1 VTLEKA
7 KISPRQLL
15 ILVLMF
21 EIVSAIIS
29 GFGAEAKQ
37 DAWITAILGMLGGIC
52 LFLIYHRLSLF
63 YPDLPLTEY
72 AKKILGPVVGR
83 IVALLYVVYFL
94 FNGSFVVRDF
104 ASMAVSFVFT
114 QTPFLVI
121 IALMLLSVLYVIGKG
136 IEVLSRTAELFFSVL
151 LLVTVTGLTSI
162 LTSGN
167 VNLQNLRPLLEEG
180 WLTVLR
186 QSIPSTVVFPFGEI
200 IVFLML
206 FPYVN
211 KPQQVKKTVI
221 TGLLISGCFIAFVT
235 ILNVSVLGADLYTR
249 TQYPLLTTS
258 ELIEGRALLE
268 RLDVLFLV
276 TAIVGGFFR
285 IGIYLYATL
294 IGAATLFGIPSYRKL
309 MIPVTMV
316 MFICSIAMAG
326 NYVEFI
332 YTGLRVVRFYVQI
345 PMLFIIPL
353 ILLVMGWFQ
362 EMKKLKSAK

>member
-1 VTLEKA
+1 
-7 KISPRQLL
+7 
-15 ILVLMF
+15 M
-21 EIVSAIIS
+21 
-29 GFGAEAKQ
+29 
-37 DAWITAILGMLGGIC
+37 
-52 LFLIYHRLSLF
+52 
-63 YPDLPLTEY
+63 
-72 AKKILGPVVGR
+72 
-83 IVALLYVVYFL
+83 
-94 FNGSFVVRDF
+94 
-104 ASMAVSFVFT
+104 
-114 QTPFLVI
+114 
-121 IALMLLSVLYVIGKG
+121 
-136 IEVLSRTAELFFSVL
+136 L
-151 LLVTVTGLTSI
+151 LLVTVTGLISI
-162 LTSGN
+162 VTSGN
-167 VNLQNLRPLLEEG
+167 VNLQNLRPVLEEG

-221 TGLLISGCFIAFVT
+221 TGLLISGSFIAFVT
-235 ILNVSVLGADLYTR
+235 MLNVSVLGADLFTR

-353 ILLVMGWFQ
+353 ILLVMGWLQ
-362 EMKKLKSAK
+362 EKKKLKSAK

>member
-1 VTLEKA
+1 MTLEKA

-83 IVALLYVVYFL
+83 FVALLYVVYFL
-94 FNGSFVVRDF
+94 FNGSFVARDF
-104 ASMAVSFVFT
+104 ASMAVSFVFM

-121 IALMLLSVLYVIGKG
+121 IAMMLVTVMYVVGKG
-136 IEVLSRTAELFFSVL
+136 IEVLSRTAELFFAVL
-151 LLVTVTGLTSI
+151 FLVSTTGLTLI

-167 VNLQNLRPLLEEG
+167 VNLQNLRPVLEEG
-180 WLTVLR
+180 WLTVLK
-186 QSIPSTVVFPFGEI
+186 QSIPGTVAFPFGEI

-211 KPQQVKKTVI
+211 KPRKIKKIVI
-221 TGLLISGCFIAFVT
+221 IGLLISGCFIAFVT
-235 ILNVSVLGADLYTR
+235 LLNVSVLGADLFTR
-249 TQYPLLTTS
+249 TQYPMLTTS
-258 ELIEGRALLE
+258 QLIEGRAFLE
-268 RLDVLFLV
+268 RLDALFLV

-285 IGIYLYATL
+285 LGIFLYVTL
-294 IGAATLFGIPSYRKL
+294 IGTATLFGIPSYRKL
-309 MIPVTMV
+309 IIPVSMV
-316 MFICSIAMAG
+316 MFICSIALAG
-326 NYVEFI
+326 NNVEFI
-332 YTGLRVVRFYVQI
+332 YIDIRIAQYYLQI
-345 PMLFIIPL
+345 PILFILPL
-353 ILLVMGWFQ
+353 LLLVVGWIQ
-362 EMKKLKSAK
+362 EKKKKKSAS

>member
-1 VTLEKA
+1 MEKA

-15 ILVLMF
+15 ILVFMF

-37 DAWITAILGMLGGIC
+37 DAWITAIIGMLGGIC
-52 LFLIYHRLSLF
+52 LFLLYHRLSLF

-83 IVALLYVVYFL
+83 VVALLYVVYFL
-94 FNGSFVVRDF
+94 FNGSFVIRDF
-104 ASMAVSFVFT
+104 ASMAVSFVFA

-121 IALMLLSVLYVIGKG
+121 IALMLVTVMYVIGKG
-136 IEVLSRTAELFFSVL
+136 IEVLSRTAELFFAVL
-151 LLVTVTGLTSI
+151 FLVSTTGLTLI

-167 VNLQNLRPLLEEG
+167 VDLQNLRPVLEEG
-180 WLTVLR
+180 WFTILK
-186 QSIPSTVVFPFGEI
+186 QSIPGTVVFPFGEV

-206 FPYVN
+206 FPYVD

-221 TGLLISGCFIAFVT
+221 TGLLISGCFIAF
-235 ILNVSVLGADLYTR
+235 IMMINVSVLGADLFTR

-258 ELIEGRALLE
+258 QLIEGKAFLE
-268 RLDVLFLV
+268 RLDALFLV

-285 IGIYLYATL
+285 IGLFLYATL

-309 MIPVTMV
+309 IIPVGMV
-316 MFICSIAMAG
+316 MFICSLAMAS
-326 NYVEFI
+326 NNVEFN
-332 YTGLRVVRFYVQI
+332 YTGSRIVRYYVQI
-345 PMLFIIPL
+345 PILVIFPL
-353 ILLVMGWFQ
+353 ILLLVGWIQ
-362 EMKKLKSAK
+362 EKKKSAS

>member
-1 VTLEKA
+1 MEKA
-7 KISPRQLL
+7 KISPRQLF

-29 GFGAEAKQ
+29 GYGAEAKQ

-52 LFLIYHRLSLF
+52 LFLLYHRLSLF

-72 AKKILGPVVGR
+72 AKKILGPVLGR
-83 IVALLYVVYFL
+83 IVALFYVIYFL
-94 FNGSFVVRDF
+94 FKGSFVVRDF
-104 ASMAVSFVFT
+104 ASMAVSFVFV

-121 IALMLLSVLYVIGKG
+121 IALMLVTVMYVIGKG

-151 LLVTVTGLTSI
+151 LLVSFTGLTLI
-162 LTSGN
+162 ITSGN
-167 VNLQNLRPLLEEG
+167 VNLQNLRPVLEEG
-180 WLTVLR
+180 WLTLLK
-186 QSIPSTVVFPFGEI
+186 QSIPSTVLFPFGEI

-221 TGLLISGCFIAFVT
+221 TGLWISGCFITFIT
-235 ILNVSVLGADLYTR
+235 MINVSVLGVDLFTR

-258 ELIEGRALLE
+258 ELIEGRAFLE
-268 RLDVLFLV
+268 RLDALFLV

-285 IGIYLYATL
+285 LGIFLYVTL
-294 IGAATLFGIPSYRKL
+294 IGTTTLFGIPSYRKL
-309 MIPVTMV
+309 IIPIGMV

-326 NYVEFI
+326 NYVEFT
-332 YTGLRVVRFYVQI
+332 YTGLRIVRFYVEI

-353 ILLVMGWFQ
+353 ILLLVGWIQ
-362 EMKKLKSAK
+362 EKKKLK